1 MKTRYAILR
10 HAGVAMLCLFGS
22 VPAAQA
28 EVGDTL
34 WFQYEDRFCE
44 PEVYDMQAY
53 DSIEFKLTSMR
64 LHKKEG
70 STGLRYLTK
79 AYKNESLGAYTWN
92 DPGRYLVKPGTYA
105 SNDFTNESSQFCL
118 QRSQESEHFI
128 CFWAKGLEK
137 KANGNITLGGSTCN
151 VNTLLTNAE
160 KIWKKYVEE
169 LGFLEPGHSTTD
181 HVKIEMFIV
190 NQTEWRADG
199 SGTTGTTYYYNGS
212 TKTNKEYKV
221 GMFHCNPWASSSNVT
236 VAHEIGHVFQYLVSA
251 DLGSTHGLNY
261 GYNNYAQGG
270 NEWWEDCANWQAHK
284 MYPAQQFSENWGNNQ
299 NMHHMNILSENARYN
314 NCYYQDWWCQ
324 QHGLTTIGRIWR
336 EATKPE
342 DPIEAYMRIFGLD
355 VESFADEQF
364 LGYQHIA
371 SMDIDSWKTYGQGLI
386 GSEQQRLQ
394 EATPDIVGKYLDGDQ
409 DYWVVNPSY
418 CPENYGYN
426 ANPMKIPAAGTV
438 IKASFKGI
446 VGASGYRNIYPG
458 RAGWRY
464 GFVAYSSDGTRTYG
478 DMGRG
483 GEGEVSLT
491 VPENCEYIWFV
502 VMGAPTTYWRHP
514 WDDNT
519 ANDEQWPY
527 AVKFEGT
534 DPYGASRT
542 YGDYPEDYARRDT
555 TVVLNANLT
564 YSSSSYSSVRV
575 QYDMDAISKALGVS
589 TAQMQALKRNAST
602 GTKGTLRFAA
612 VRTNGTYYYNT
623 TTTTS
628 SDACYGHWFTTGGDV
643 TSYSTS
649 AAIFAELYPDQYGC
663 YVGQYPGR
671 LKKGKTYTFRHAV
684 IYTHTDGKEY
694 TATMEVNLSI
704 K

>member
-324 QHGLTTIGRIWR
+324 QHGQTTIGRVWR
-336 EATKPE
+336 ESIRPE
-342 DPIEAYMRIFGLD
+342 DPVQAYMRLFGFN
-355 VESFADEQF
+355 EQTFADEMW
-364 LGYQHIA
+364 LGYAHMTC
-371 SMDIDSWKTYGQGLI
+371 MDIECWKKYSSKYFNQ
-386 GSEQQRLQ
+386 EKQRLKTLTAAQ
-394 EATPDIVGKYLDGDQ
+394 KEYLGENTSDWYMVD
-409 DYWVVNPSY
+409 SAY
-418 CPENYGYN
+418 CVQNYGYN
-426 ANPMKIPAAGTV
+426 ANPLTVPAVGTNITV
-438 IKASFKGI
+438 HFKGLA
-446 VGASGYRNIYPG
+446 GAPG
-458 RAGWRY
+458 FRAIRTADAGWRY
-464 GFVAYSSDGTRTYG
+464 GLVAYSSDGTYTYG
-478 DMGRG
+478 EMQSSQ
-483 GEGEVSLT
+483 EGSATLT
-491 VPENCEYIWFV
+491 VPARCTNIWLV
-502 VMGAPTTYWRHP
+502 VMGAPTTYWTHS
-514 WDDNT
+514 WNGTVAD
-519 ANDEQWPY
+519 DEQWPY
-527 AVKFEGT
+527 AVRIEGT
-534 DPYGASRT
+534 T
-542 YGDYPEDYARRDT
+542 
-555 TVVLNANLT
+555 
-564 YSSSSYSSVRV
+564 
-575 QYDMDAISKALGVS
+575 
-589 TAQMQALKRNAST
+589 
-602 GTKGTLRFAA
+602 
-612 VRTNGTYYYNT
+612 
-623 TTTTS
+623 
-628 SDACYGHWFTTGGDV
+628 
-643 TSYSTS
+643 
-649 AAIFAELYPDQYGC
+649 
-663 YVGQYPGR
+663 
-671 LKKGKTYTFRHAV
+671 
-684 IYTHTDGKEY
+684 
-694 TATMEVNLSI
+694 I